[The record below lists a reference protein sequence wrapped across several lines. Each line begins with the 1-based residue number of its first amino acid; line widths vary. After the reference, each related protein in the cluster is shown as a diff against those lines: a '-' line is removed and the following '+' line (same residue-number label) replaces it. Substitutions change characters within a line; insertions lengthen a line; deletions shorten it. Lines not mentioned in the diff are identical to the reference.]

1 MYEHLLVGLDGS
13 PIAERVLE
21 HAQALATAFG
31 STITLLHATVSIET
45 LIAENA
51 SGDTTLG
58 NIGQVIDPT
67 PIVQAEQTSA
77 IDYLNGVA
85 ARLRELNLTV
95 DIEHPEGNAADAI
108 VDRARALGVNLILM
122 TTHGRGGLGRAVF
135 GSVADSVIRHSPC
148 PVLLIRVQQD

>member
-1 MYEHLLVGLDGS
+1 
-13 PIAERVLE
+13 
-21 HAQALATAFG
+21 
-31 STITLLHATVSIET
+31 VSIET